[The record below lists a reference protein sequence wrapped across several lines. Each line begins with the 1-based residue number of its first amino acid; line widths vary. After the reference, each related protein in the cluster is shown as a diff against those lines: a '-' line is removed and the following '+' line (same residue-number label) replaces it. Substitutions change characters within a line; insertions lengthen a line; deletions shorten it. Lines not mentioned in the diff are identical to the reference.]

1 MAVSMQDV
9 KKLRAMTGAGMMD
22 VKNTLQETGGDL
34 DRAAT
39 LLRERGIAKA
49 SKKADREASEGFV
62 GSYVHHNG
70 KIATLVELNCE
81 TDFVA
86 RNENFQKL
94 ARDLAIHVAMANPT
108 YRSRED
114 VPEDVVQAER
124 DVLAGQAKEEG
135 KPANVVDKIVEG
147 RLNKF
152 YGELVLLEQ
161 PFVKDDKKNR
171 RGASQRGRGD
181 DGREHPGGHLFAHC
195 DRRVGACAGPK
206 GRGRDG
212 RGANGNR

>member
-1 MAVSMQDV
+1 MQDV

-22 VKNTLQETGGDL
+22 VKNTLQETNGDL
-34 DRAAT
+34 ERAAT

-49 SKKADREASEGFV
+49 SKKAGREASEGFV
-62 GSYVHHNG
+62 GSYIHHNG

-114 VPEDVVQAER
+114 VPENAVQAER

-152 YGELVLLEQ
+152 YSEIVFLEQ
-161 PFVKDDKKNR
+161 PFVKDDKKTVEGLLKEAVATMGENI
-171 RGASQRGRGD
+171 Q
-181 DGREHPGGHLFAHC
+181 
-195 DRRVGACAGPK
+195 VGTFSRIAIGE
-206 GRGRDG
+206 
-212 RGANGNR
+212 